1 MMTKY
6 DGNKDKR
13 LSKQE
18 TLAMAYDI
26 AEGRINERVVRL
38 FWRDYGPKGEEG
50 MVEED
55 KGEEKRE
62 ISDEEL

>member
-13 LSKQE
+13 LSRQE

-26 AEGRINERVVRL
+26 ANGDVDSRVVRL
-38 FWRDYGPKGEEG
+38 YWRDHGPKDSEENLP
-50 MVEED
+50 
-55 KGEEKRE
+55 KKNEEKTVN
-62 ISDEEL
+62 EEL

>member
-13 LSKQE
+13 LSRQE

-26 AEGRINERVVRL
+26 AEGNINERVVRL
-38 FWRDYGPKGEEG
+38 FWQDYGPK
-50 MVEED
+50 
-55 KGEEKRE
+55 
-62 ISDEEL
+62 DE